1 MFSIFIIC
9 NYYMRKILMILALMA
24 VAAVTLKAQTGAW
37 TGKLKVSGVE
47 LALIFNIGEE
57 SATLDVPDQGAK
69 DIPVEVSRDA
79 VGGITLNVP
88 AINASFKGLW
98 AGKVIAGTFTQ
109 HGMSFPMTLTPGAPV
124 VRQPQTPVGPFP
136 YATEEVSFTNGD
148 AVLKGT
154 LTLPNNCDRK
164 TPVLVLVTGSGLQ
177 NRDEELFG
185 HKPFAVIADAFA
197 RAGIATLRY
206 DDRGFGESTGD
217 VVLCT
222 TEDLKNDALAGVKL
236 LRDRFERVGVI
247 GHSEGGT
254 IALML
259 AGERQVDFA
268 VSLAGMIVSG
278 AETLLAQNRRAF
290 ESAGL
295 PESEVE
301 AFARLLSDTF
311 TAIRTRAPLPSA
323 DDYDITDALRKNY
336 AAALPSFRTPYM
348 EFFLGLDLSA
358 SLSGITCPV
367 MALNGTKDTQ
377 VQCDRNIA
385 ALEAGLPSN
394 SRSVIRA
401 EDGLNHLFQHCVT
414 GEVSEYKN
422 IEETF
427 SPEVISRMIS
437 WLKAL

>member
-1 MFSIFIIC
+1 
-9 NYYMRKILMILALMA
+9 MILALMA

-124 VRQPQTPVGPFP
+124 VRRPQTPVGPFP

-154 LTLPNNCDRK
+154 LTLPDNCDRK
-164 TPVLVLVTGSGLQ
+164 TPVLIMVTGSGLQ
-177 NRDEELFG
+177 NRDEEMFS

-301 AFARLLSDTF
+301 AFTRLLSDTF

-323 DDYDITDALRKNY
+323 DNYDITDALRKNY

-401 EDGLNHLFQHCVT
+401 EDGLNHIFQHCVT

-427 SPEVISRMIS
+427 SPEVLSEMIA
-437 WLKAL
+437 WIKTL

>member
-1 MFSIFIIC
+1 
-9 NYYMRKILMILALMA
+9 MRKILMILALMA

-124 VRQPQTPVGPFP
+124 VRRPQTPVGPFP
-136 YATEEVSFTNGD
+136 YTTEEVSFSNGD

-154 LTLPNNCDRK
+154 LTMPADCDRK
-164 TPVLVLVTGSGLQ
+164 TPVLVMVTGSGLQ
-177 NRDEELFG
+177 NRDEEMFS

-295 PESEVE
+295 PESESEVE

-311 TAIRTRAPLPSA
+311 TAIRTRSPLPSA
-323 DDYDITDALRKNY
+323 DNYDITDALRKNY

-414 GEVSEYKN
+414 GEVSEYKS

-427 SPEVISRMIS
+427 SPEVLSEMIA
-437 WLKAL
+437 WIKTL

>member
-1 MFSIFIIC
+1 
-9 NYYMRKILMILALMA
+9 MRKILMILALMA

-109 HGMSFPMTLTPGAPV
+109 HGMSFPMTLTSGAPV
-124 VRQPQTPVGPFP
+124 VRRPQTPVGPFP

-164 TPVLVLVTGSGLQ
+164 TPVLVMVTGSGLQ

-323 DDYDITDALRKNY
+323 DNYDITDALRKNY

-427 SPEVISRMIS
+427 SPEVLSEMIA
-437 WLKAL
+437 WIKTL

>member
-1 MFSIFIIC
+1 
-9 NYYMRKILMILALMA
+9 MILALMA

-124 VRQPQTPVGPFP
+124 VRRPQTPVGPFP

-154 LTLPNNCDRK
+154 LTLPENCDRK
-164 TPVLVLVTGSGLQ
+164 TPVLIMVTGSGLQ
-177 NRDEELFG
+177 NRDEEMFS

-197 RAGIATLRY
+197 RTGIATLRY

-323 DDYDITDALRKNY
+323 DNYDITDALRKNY

-367 MALNGTKDTQ
+367 MALNGAKDTQ

-385 ALEAGLPSN
+385 VLKAGLPSN
-394 SRSVIRA
+394 SSSVIRA

-427 SPEVISRMIS
+427 SPEVLSEMIA
-437 WLKAL
+437 WIKTL

>member
-1 MFSIFIIC
+1 
-9 NYYMRKILMILALMA
+9 MILALMA

-124 VRQPQTPVGPFP
+124 VRRPQTPVGPFP
-136 YATEEVSFTNGD
+136 YTTEEVSFSNGD

-154 LTLPNNCDRK
+154 LTMPADCDRK
-164 TPVLVLVTGSGLQ
+164 TPVLVMVTGSGLQ

-295 PESEVE
+295 PESEVK

-385 ALEAGLPSN
+385 VLEAGLPSN

>member
-1 MFSIFIIC
+1 
-9 NYYMRKILMILALMA
+9 MILALMS

-57 SATLDVPDQGAK
+57 SATLDVPDQGATE
-69 DIPVEVSRDA
+69 IPVEVSRDA

-124 VRQPQTPVGPFP
+124 IRRPQTPVGPFP
-136 YATEEVSFTNGD
+136 YATEEVTFTNGD

-154 LTLPNNCDRK
+154 LTLPENCDRK
-164 TPVLVLVTGSGLQ
+164 TPVLIMVTGSGLQ

-268 VSLAGMIVSG
+268 VSLAGMVVSG

-323 DDYDITDALRKNY
+323 DNYDITDALRKNY

-414 GEVSEYKN
+414 GEVSEYKS

-427 SPEVISRMIS
+427 SSEVLSEMIT
-437 WLKAL
+437 WIKAL

>member
-1 MFSIFIIC
+1 
-9 NYYMRKILMILALMA
+9 MILALMA
-24 VAAVTLKAQTGAW
+24 VAVVTLKAQTGAW

-69 DIPVEVSRDA
+69 GIPVEVSRDA

-124 VRQPQTPVGPFP
+124 VRRPQTPVGPFP

-154 LTLPNNCDRK
+154 LTLPDNCDRK
-164 TPVLVLVTGSGLQ
+164 TPVLIMVTGSGLQ
-177 NRDEELFG
+177 NRDEEMFS

-259 AGERQVDFA
+259 AGERQIDFA

-301 AFARLLSDTF
+301 AFTRLLSDTF

-323 DDYDITDALRKNY
+323 DNYDITDALRKNY
-336 AAALPSFRTPYM
+336 AAALPSLRTPYM

-385 ALEAGLPSN
+385 VLKAGLPSN

-427 SPEVISRMIS
+427 SPEVLSEMIA
-437 WLKAL
+437 WIKTL

>member
-1 MFSIFIIC
+1 
-9 NYYMRKILMILALMA
+9 MILALMS

-57 SATLDVPDQGAK
+57 SATLDVPDQGATE
-69 DIPVEVSRDA
+69 IPVEVSRDA

-124 VRQPQTPVGPFP
+124 IRRPQTPVGPFP
-136 YATEEVSFTNGD
+136 YATEEVTFTNGD

-154 LTLPNNCDRK
+154 LTLPENCDRK
-164 TPVLVLVTGSGLQ
+164 TPVLIMVTGSGLQ
-177 NRDEELFG
+177 NRDEEVFG

-323 DDYDITDALRKNY
+323 DNYDITDALRKNY

-358 SLSGITCPV
+358 RLSGITCPV

-414 GEVSEYKN
+414 GEVSEYKS

-427 SPEVISRMIS
+427 SPKVLSEMIA
-437 WLKAL
+437 WIKTL

>member
-1 MFSIFIIC
+1 
-9 NYYMRKILMILALMA
+9 MRKILMILALMA

-124 VRQPQTPVGPFP
+124 VRRPQTPVGPFP

-164 TPVLVLVTGSGLQ
+164 TPVLVMVTGSGLQ

-278 AETLLAQNRRAF
+278 AETLLAQNRCAF

-323 DDYDITDALRKNY
+323 DNYDITDTLRKNY

-414 GEVSEYKN
+414 GEVSEYKS

-427 SPEVISRMIS
+427 SPEVLSEMIA
-437 WLKAL
+437 WIKTL

>member
-1 MFSIFIIC
+1 
-9 NYYMRKILMILALMA
+9 MILALMA

-124 VRQPQTPVGPFP
+124 VRRPQTPVGPFP

-154 LTLPNNCDRK
+154 LTLPDNCDRK
-164 TPVLVLVTGSGLQ
+164 TPVLIMVTGSGLQ
-177 NRDEELFG
+177 NRDEEMFS

-301 AFARLLSDTF
+301 AFTRLLSDTF

-323 DDYDITDALRKNY
+323 DNYDITDALRKNY

-427 SPEVISRMIS
+427 SPEVLSEMIA
-437 WLKAL
+437 WIKTL

>member
-1 MFSIFIIC
+1 
-9 NYYMRKILMILALMA
+9 MILALMA

-124 VRQPQTPVGPFP
+124 VRRPQTPVGPFP
-136 YATEEVSFTNGD
+136 YATEEVSFSNGD

-154 LTLPNNCDRK
+154 LTMPADCDRK
-164 TPVLVLVTGSGLQ
+164 TPVLVMVTGSGLQ
-177 NRDEELFG
+177 NRDEEMFS

-323 DDYDITDALRKNY
+323 DNYDITDALRKNY

-385 ALEAGLPSN
+385 VLKAGLPSN
-394 SRSVIRA
+394 SRSAIRA

-414 GEVSEYKN
+414 GEVSEYKS

-427 SPEVISRMIS
+427 SPEVLSEMIA
-437 WLKAL
+437 WIKTL

>member
-1 MFSIFIIC
+1 
-9 NYYMRKILMILALMA
+9 MRKILMILALMT

-124 VRQPQTPVGPFP
+124 VRRPQTPVGPFP

-154 LTLPNNCDRK
+154 LTLPDNCDRK
-164 TPVLVLVTGSGLQ
+164 TPVLIMVTGSGLQ

-301 AFARLLSDTF
+301 AFARLLFDTF

-323 DDYDITDALRKNY
+323 DNYDITDALRKNY

-348 EFFLGLDLSA
+348 EFFLGQDLSA

-414 GEVSEYKN
+414 GEVSEYKS

-427 SPEVISRMIS
+427 SPEVLSEMIA
-437 WLKAL
+437 WIKTL